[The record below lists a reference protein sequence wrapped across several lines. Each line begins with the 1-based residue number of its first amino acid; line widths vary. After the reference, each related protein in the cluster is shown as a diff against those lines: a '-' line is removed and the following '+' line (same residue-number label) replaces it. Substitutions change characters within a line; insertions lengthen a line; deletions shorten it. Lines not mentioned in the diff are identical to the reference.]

1 MLGYV
6 LVSLVDSADE
16 RAALDRLSELDSV
29 EDAHMVFGEWDIV
42 LKAKAATPEQLSA
55 FVLDNVRSRAE
66 VKMTSTLIVCSDQR

>member
-16 RAALDRLSELDSV
+16 RASLDELSELDQV
-29 EDAHMVFGEWDIV
+29 QDAHMVFGEWDIV
-42 LKAKAATPEQLSA
+42 LKAKASTPEQLAA
-55 FVLDNVRSRAE
+55 FVLDSVRSRPE